1 METLVAARVGVVW
14 MSGWWGDVDPWMPEQ
29 RPRKVGLRGWLYGK
43 QARGV
48 VASDPGVIMALGVA
62 VSDPGVIMALAVAAS
77 SLGLE
82 ASSWRQ
88 QFSPRVGWRPWYP
101 LCHG

>member
-1 METLVAARVGVVW
+1 MIYGWMETLVAARVGVVW
-14 MSGWWGDVDPWMPEQ
+14 MSGWWGDVGPWLPEQ
-29 RPRKVGLRGWLYGK
+29 RPREAWLRGWLYGE

-48 VASDPGVIMALGVA
+48 VAGDPGVV
-62 VSDPGVIMALAVAAS
+62 MALAVAAS
-77 SLGLE
+77 GLGLE
-82 ASSWRQ
+82 ASK